1 MSSTG
6 DISLRL
12 GPPGPVLQ
20 DFKYSLA
27 TNAIRGFDIHHQL
40 WRLRNVKHMQDAEV
54 ELIMR
59 TLVDAVQTYDQVVEV
74 SWSPLLLRIRCSALA
89 NKHP

>member
-1 MSSTG
+1 
-6 DISLRL
+6 
-12 GPPGPVLQ
+12 
-20 DFKYSLA
+20 
-27 TNAIRGFDIHHQL
+27 
-40 WRLRNVKHMQDAEV
+40 MQDAEV